1 MQEFRDI
8 FEDSYLS
15 SYCSNLCKYKIKEWG
30 KYIYIIDEGRLK
42 GMEESFFFLFLF
54 LKQEINENV
63 FPFYGLHFRALAELC
78 YWTRS
83 LENKELWHFR
93 WKFEKLKLKDRGRV
107 SFFS

>member
-78 YWTRS
+78 FAPSFVSGR
-83 LENKELWHFR
+83 EV
-93 WKFEKLKLKDRGRV
+93 WKIKNCGTFVGNSK
-107 SFFS
+107 S